1 MLPHADLMRD
11 AEGVGECRPS
21 AVVALATTVVPVAGY
36 LAVTA
41 LVWAIADVY
50 CNGATEKVAVASR
63 RERFRPI
70 MAHCDIDGARH
81 EPDYGQHFLR
91 ADVLRDHG
99 RLLAATVL
107 TLISLPALRCL
118 VSGHGA
124 GVIDEAMSGDA
135 VIGWRV

>member
-1 MLPHADLMRD
+1 MHPRVF
-11 AEGVGECRPS
+11 GSCVPS
-21 AVVALATTVVPVAGY
+21 VVRGRTATTLVPVAGY

-50 CNGATEKVAVASR
+50 CNGATEKVAVSSR

-91 ADVLRDHG
+91 ADILRDHG

-107 TLISLPALRCL
+107 TLMSLPALRCL